1 MLRVSRRYE
10 LARLI
15 EKWHKNNCMP
25 ICPAATLYYLQLN
38 GLLDESK
45 VYEFLNEQKQN
56 KTKNRQK
63 KEQAQ

>member
-1 MLRVSRRYE
+1 MLRISRRYE

-15 EKWHKNNCMP
+15 EEWHKNNCMP
-25 ICPAATLYYLQLN
+25 ICPAATLHYLQLN

-45 VYEFLNEQKQN
+45 VCEFLDEPKRN

-63 KEQAQ
+63 KENE